1 MAFTRTTLDR
11 QMDHAAVLAH
21 GAHPRYRVEFDAE
34 VDTSTTAKATANLG
48 IKQGSVVYLDS
59 NTGKY
64 NLGLAASAGQNFP
77 VPIISLKNAFDPDV
91 TTGNEGFSPMPSIVA
106 GDVAYVRMESL
117 DTAIS
122 TTKYYA
128 WRTTVV
134 PTAPDTGIRYTTVE
148 VPIVDSTKVYT
159 IAAGS
164 ATQGDTITAYNT
176 IAVDYRKSTYSAV
189 GGKITGIPCT
199 AGYEIETTEFVPG
212 TYLVNDALT
221 TPTGLGTTNSGKL
234 TKATQA
240 PFKASG
246 SQPILGFVSRVPYVN
261 KAYIQ
266 TRIGFWTNFIPAV
279 GA

>member
-1 MAFTRTTLDR
+1 MAFTRTNFER
-11 QMDHAAVLAH
+11 QMDYAAVLAH

-34 VDTSTTAKATANLG
+34 VDASTDTKKTVNLG

-59 NTGKY
+59 DTGKY
-64 NLGLAASAGQNFP
+64 NLGLAAASGQNFP

-91 TTGNEGFSPMPSIVA
+91 TTGVVGVS
-106 GDVAYVRMESL
+106 GTT
-117 DTAIS
+117 TAVVVDGS
-122 TTKYYA
+122 TTYH
-128 WRTTVV
+128 TF
-134 PTAPDTGIRYTTVE
+134 
-148 VPIVDSTKVYT
+148 S
-159 IAAGS
+159 
-164 ATQGDTITAYNT
+164 
-176 IAVDYRKSTYSAV
+176 DYRKNTYSAV

-199 AGYEIETTEFVPG
+199 AGYEIETTEFVAG
-212 TYLVNDALT
+212 TYKVNDALT
-221 TPTGLGTTNSGKL
+221 TPVGAPGASVTNRGKL

-246 SQPILGFVSRVPYVN
+246 SQPILGFVSRVPYEN

>member
-34 VDTSTTAKATANLG
+34 VDTGTETKQTVNLG

-59 NTGKY
+59 DTGKY
-64 NLGLAASAGQNFP
+64 NLGLAAASGQNFP
-77 VPIISLKNAFDPDV
+77 VPIISLKNAFDADV
-91 TTGNEGFSPMPSIVA
+91 TTGNQGYSPLATIV
-106 GDVAYVRMESL
+106 VSSVTYYKTPVL
-117 DTAIS
+117 DTAIGAQAYFGWRG
-122 TTKYYA
+122 TTGTVFYTQVEEPVAGTDKAYTITGGSA
-128 WRTTVV
+128 DAGTTITTV
-134 PTAPDTGIRYTTVE
+134 TGLQ
-148 VPIVDSTKVYT
+148 S
-159 IAAGS
+159 
-164 ATQGDTITAYNT
+164 
-176 IAVDYRKSTYSAV
+176 VDYRKSTYSAV

-199 AGYEIETTEFVPG
+199 AGYEIETTEFVAG
-212 TYLVNDALT
+212 QYKVNDALT
-221 TPTGLGTTNSGKL
+221 TPTGAPGDTVANRGKL

-246 SQPILGFVSRVPYVN
+246 SQPILGFVSRVPYEN

-266 TRIGFWTNFIPAV
+266 NRIGFWTNFIPAV

>member
-1 MAFTRTTLDR
+1 MAFTRTNIER
-11 QMDHAAVLAH
+11 QMDYAAVLAH

-34 VDTSTTAKATANLG
+34 VDASTDTKKTVNLG

-59 NTGKY
+59 DTGKY
-64 NLGLAASAGQNFP
+64 NLGLAAASGQNFP

-91 TTGNEGFSPMPSIVA
+91 TTGLVGVS
-106 GDVAYVRMESL
+106 GTT
-117 DTAIS
+117 TAVVVDGS
-122 TTKYYA
+122 TTYH
-128 WRTTVV
+128 TF
-134 PTAPDTGIRYTTVE
+134 
-148 VPIVDSTKVYT
+148 S
-159 IAAGS
+159 
-164 ATQGDTITAYNT
+164 
-176 IAVDYRKSTYSAV
+176 DYRKNTYSAV

-199 AGYEIETTEFVPG
+199 AGYEIETTEFVAG
-212 TYLVNDALT
+212 QYKVNDALT
-221 TPTGLGTTNSGKL
+221 TPTGAPGATVANRGKL

-246 SQPILGFVSRVPYVN
+246 SQPILGFVSRVPYEN